1 MDADIKSLSD
11 TLIGEIF
18 FALGLSK
25 TRFRRPDFWLAFP
38 QSLRQV
44 VHHRCYRRPYDRQRR
59 IPGRSRVDDEPLGK
73 QGNVRGAETIPSEG
87 PLLIIANHCGA
98 YDFLV
103 IPSQLCRADIRIISS
118 DIPFLKHLPNASKHL
133 FFLTDATQDRMMAAR
148 GALRYLQSSGS
159 LLLFGTGLIDPDP
172 AVYAGAGKS
181 IEDWSPS
188 IDLFLRQAPETQVVV
203 AICSGIVSSRW
214 AHHPMTH
221 LRRIDWQKRRLAEF
235 GQVLQQLFLP
245 GKLYVTP
252 RVSFAPPVSLE
263 ELRRERGEERVLPA
277 VIAAGKALLVEH
289 MQWSAE
295 AQKLLM
301 GFYQKSYRISHSG
314 DFAKHPVRIVA
325 LIRSCNDERH
335 YCRAIL

>member
-25 TRFRRPDFWLAFP
+25 HGFAARTFGWPFRRACDRLSTIGVTADRMIASDGFP
-38 QSLRQV
+38 AAAAWMMSHWV
-44 VHHRCYRRPYDRQRR
+44 
-59 IPGRSRVDDEPLGK
+59 SRVTT
-73 QGNVRGAETIPSEG
+73 RGAETIPSEG

-103 IPSQLCRADIRIISS
+103 IPSQLCRADISIISS

-133 FFLTDATQDRMMAAR
+133 IFLTDVVQDRMMAAR
-148 GALRYLQSSGS
+148 GALHYLQSSGS

-172 AVYAGAGKS
+172 AVYAGAERS

-245 GKLYVTP
+245 GKLFVTP

-263 ELRRERGEERVLPA
+263 ELHRESGEERVLPA
-277 VIAAGKALLVEH
+277 VIARGKALLVEH
-289 MQWSAE
+289 MQWSAD
-295 AQKLLM
+295 AQKPL
-301 GFYQKSYRISHSG
+301 F
-314 DFAKHPVRIVA
+314 
-325 LIRSCNDERH
+325 
-335 YCRAIL
+335 